1 MSALRFI
8 KQAEIPSGVS
18 SYTLSDMFSNDYKVY
33 KVTMDNLT
41 TAAAAILQFRF
52 QEKQSQFIRADA
64 YYYRGI
70 HQVRESGAFAD
81 YQGNAINQFGYESL
95 DVAPKGSRIV
105 MYVFNPM
112 DGDETSVLYES
123 MATTTTV
130 LRGNKGHGYYLNYFK
145 MGGMNLFL
153 NTSTFTGGTIT
164 VYGLKG
170 EL

>member
-1 MSALRFI
+1 MSSLRFI
-8 KQAEIPSGVS
+8 KQADIPSGVA
-18 SYTLSDMFSNDYKVY
+18 SYTLSDMFSDDYKVY

-41 TAAAAILQFRF
+41 TAADAVLQFRF
-52 QEKQSQFIRADA
+52 QEKQTQFVRTDA

-70 HQVRESGAFAD
+70 HNLRDSAAYTN

-95 DVAPKGSRIV
+95 GSAPLGSNIV
-105 MYVFNPM
+105 MYIFNPM

-123 MATTTTV
+123 MATNATV
-130 LRGNKGHGYYLNYFK
+130 LRANKGHGYYSNYWKF
-145 MGGMNLFL
+145 GGMNLFL
-153 NTSTFTGGTIT
+153 NTSTFESGTIT